1 MSINVNIYY
10 TGENGNARK
19 FINDMINEGI
29 VDEIRAEPGN
39 VKYDYFIPVDDEE
52 TVLLIDA
59 WKDQKALDD
68 HHASEMMSKISKLRD
83 KYDLK
88 MRAERYKSDDEGFSE
103 EDKKFIKN

>member
-10 TGENGNARK
+10 TGENGNAQR
-19 FINDMINEGI
+19 FIKEMINQGI

-39 VKYDYFIPVDDEE
+39 IKYDYFIPVDDEE

-59 WKDQKALDD
+59 WEDQKALDE
-68 HHASEMMSKISKLRD
+68 HHASNMMNKIAKLRD

-88 MRAERYKSDDEGFSE
+88 MKAERYKSNDEGFSDH
-103 EDKKFIKN
+103 DKEFIRN